1 MANATTDRV
10 RQELLLEVWQ
20 QHCYSEF
27 VMKDAKAALTTMS
40 DNPYVLMVP
49 IAIGGRGRDG
59 VYKFYH
65 DCFLAQ
71 LPADIRPVPISQ
83 VVGEDI
89 LAEEV
94 VYQFTHDRIMD
105 WMIPGL
111 PPTGKRVEVGVVG
124 IIKFENGKIAS
135 EHLYW
140 DHASVLAQLGV
151 IDRAKGLVRGVES
164 PRTLLEWAGI
174 KVGSQGQES
183 RNLPSFERLT
193 QH

>member
-1 MANATTDRV
+1 MVARV
-10 RQELLLEVWQ
+10 NHDLVEVWE
-20 QHCYSEF
+20 QHVYSEF

-49 IAIGGRGRDG
+49 IAVGGRGREG
-59 VYKFYH
+59 VYNFYH

-71 LPADIRPVPISQ
+71 LPADITPVPISR

-89 LAEEV
+89 LAEEA
-94 VYQFTHDRIMD
+94 VYQLTHDQVLD

-111 PPTGKRVEVGVVG
+111 PPTGKRVEAGVVA
-124 IIKFENGKIAS
+124 IITFKDGKISS

-151 IDRAKGLVRGVES
+151 IDPGALPVKGIES
-164 PRTLLEWAGI
+164 PRTLLEWAGV
-174 KVGSQGQES
+174 KPAAEVK
-183 RNLPSFERLT
+183 PAA
-193 QH
+193 